1 MSREVTEEASA
12 EGWEEEEA
20 AMVDEVLRREVRL
33 EGGEEGEEFMV

>member
-1 MSREVTEEASA
+1 MSREVTEEASSEA
-12 EGWEEEEA
+12 WEDE